1 MQQLHQY
8 IDRRSGRICD
18 EQLISDSLIHWLYH
32 PFREKAP
39 KLFQLLVSARSSS
52 LLSWWYYNQML
63 NGRLSG
69 KARSLLAA
77 EGVFLEC
84 LETPERLNTA
94 RKLFERQIRYWVYRP
109 LPREQDAILSPA
121 DAKALVGSLS
131 NHPFLE
137 IKGHF
142 FDLPELLGDRRLWRE
157 AFESADFAVFRL
169 TPEKYHYNHT
179 PVAGK
184 VVDFYQIEGTFHSC
198 NPGAIVAEVTP
209 YSKNRRVVTIID
221 TNVPSG
227 SGVGLVAM
235 IEVVA
240 MMIGDIEQFYCE
252 DQYHAPQLIKK
263 GMFLRKGV
271 PKSRYRPGSST
282 DILLFQPGRVRFADD
297 LIRNQQ
303 RSDVR
308 SRFTSGFKKPLVETD
323 IQVRSLLAL
332 PALGAETAPLH
343 RKSLLKTESTH
354 GK

>member
-8 IDRRSGRICD
+8 IDRHSGRICD
-18 EQLISDSLIHWLYH
+18 EELIGDPLIHWLYH
-32 PFREKAP
+32 PLREKAP
-39 KLFQLLVSARSSS
+39 QLFQLLVSARPSA
-52 LLSWWYYNQML
+52 LLSWWHYSRIL
-63 NGRLSG
+63 NGRLSRES
-69 KARSLLAA
+69 RSLLVSK
-77 EGVFLEC
+77 GIMIEC
-84 LETPERLNTA
+84 LEPPERLNTA
-94 RKLFERQIRYWVYRP
+94 RKVFERQIRYWVYRP
-109 LPREQDAILSPA
+109 LPKEKEAILSPA
-121 DAKALVGSLS
+121 DSKALVGSLS
-131 NHPFLE
+131 NHPCLE

-142 FDLPELLGDRRLWRE
+142 FDLPELLGDRPLWRE
-157 AFESADFAVFRL
+157 TFVSADFGVFRL

-184 VVDFYQIEGTFHSC
+184 VVDFYQVEGKFHSC
-198 NPGAIVAEVTP
+198 NPGAVVAEVTP

-221 TNVPSG
+221 TDVSQG

-252 DQYHAPQLIKK
+252 DQYHVPQPIKV

-282 DILLFQPGRVRFADD
+282 DILLFEPGRVRFADD
-297 LIRNQQ
+297 LVRNQK
-303 RSDVR
+303 RGDVL

-332 PALGAETAPLH
+332 PAATDQDAYA
-343 RKSLLKTESTH
+343 KSIS
-354 GK
+354 

>member
-8 IDRRSGRICD
+8 IDRHSGQICD
-18 EQLISDSLIHWLYH
+18 EQLIGDPLINWLYH
-32 PFREKAP
+32 PLREKAP
-39 KLFQLLVSARSSS
+39 KLFQLLVSARPSA
-52 LLSWWYYNQML
+52 LLSWWHYSRML
-63 NGRLSG
+63 NGRLST
-69 KARSLLAA
+69 KTRALLTSG
-77 EGVFLEC
+77 GVMIEC
-84 LETPERLNTA
+84 LEPPEHLNTA
-94 RKLFERQIRYWVYRP
+94 RKVFERQIRYWVYRP
-109 LPREQDAILSPA
+109 LPKEADAILSPA

-131 NHPFLE
+131 NHPYLE

-142 FDLPELLGDRRLWRE
+142 FDLPELLGDRPLWRE
-157 AFESADFAVFRL
+157 VFEFADFAVFRL

-179 PVAGK
+179 PVAGE
-184 VVDFYQIEGTFHSC
+184 VVDFFQIEGNFHSC

-221 TNVPSG
+221 TDVPNG

-240 MMIGDIEQFYCE
+240 MMIGDIEQYYCE
-252 DQYHAPQLIKK
+252 DQYHVPQPIKI

-282 DILLFQPGRVRFADD
+282 DILLFQSGRVRFADD

-332 PALGAETAPLH
+332 PVLGAENAPLH
-343 RKSLLKTESTH
+343 RKPLLKTESTH